1 MSNISYPKYKLPENL
16 SVTSVTASNGFS
28 GMLYDTASYA
38 LDADKLD
45 GVDSALYALKTDV
58 TGALSP
64 YLTSAT
70 AASTYATLTGVS
82 GSFARLASANT
93 FTNTNTFTQ
102 ITASMHVSSSQFYGN
117 GSTLTNLT
125 ASNID
130 NFTSDVRKQ
139 LSAGSGLNYDAA
151 NGVFSL
157 GSGTGTETSTA
168 TTTGLTASN
177 QFFIACS
184 GSVTG
189 SVVNVQLPLISTVG
203 DGKNYVIKNIGVG
216 IVNVIASGSNRV
228 DGALSGTLYTTYSSY
243 SLFGTGSNWWIY

>member
-1 MSNISYPKYKLPENL
+1 MATISFPRKLNTLNDVDLSNESDSDLFAYN
-16 SVTSVTASNGFS
+16 SSTSQWYNTKTITSLTASS
-28 GMLYDTASYA
+28 GISIRNPSYF
-38 LDADKLD
+38 
-45 GVDSALYALKTDV
+45 GNYTSS
-58 TGALSP
+58 LSP
-64 YLTSAT
+64 GYAKFETQGLIPIGSPVGDLLGATTILGGQLTS
-70 AASTYATLTGVS
+70 
-82 GSFARLASANT
+82 
-93 FTNTNTFTQ
+93 
-102 ITASMHVSSSQFYGN
+102 SMHVSSSQFYGN